1 MTKASSARADRHTT
15 LRTRVLRST
24 AVVAAAGACSLG
36 FTSAAS
42 AASDSTWN
50 NVASCE
56 SGNNWSINTGNG
68 YYGGLQFSQS
78 TWDAFGGQQY
88 AGRADQAS
96 KGQQIAIAE
105 KTLAGQGWGAWTC
118 AAIVGAGG
126 PVNLR
131 SDSGSGSASS
141 NSGSSN
147 SSSSNS
153 GSSNSSSNSDSSTG
167 SSNSGSSNSG
177 SSNSGSSNS
186 GSSNSSNS
194 GSSNSSSNS
203 DSSNSTSNNSDSSSS
218 NSSNNSDSTPPA
230 PQPAPQAVSVS
241 HHSSS
246 SSSSNAAGTYT
257 VQDGDT
263 LFKIAA
269 AQGLSGGWEQLY
281 QANQGGISDPNLIY
295 AGQVLHLG

>member
-167 SSNSGSSNSG
+167 SSNSGSSNS
-177 SSNSGSSNS
+177 
-186 GSSNSSNS
+186 SNS